1 MNTLSKI
8 DKLLNEEKNKLDNL
22 EIPEDIELKL
32 RDSLNNIPERRKKSL
47 RGRIA
52 AVVIIVLLL
61 SYNIDTLAYYGKKLL
76 GYDTVMNATLQELN
90 ELGKGQLIGKTHTF
104 SDGVSVTLDGAM
116 LDDNNLILFY
126 TLEDP
131 ENNIEDMYSKMN
143 IGITGFA
150 DSLGYGGHG
159 ETDRE
164 GKVQRW
170 VMRTDR
176 TPRFYENNIGLRIE
190 YTPLGKDIE
199 IGEIQFK
206 LDRNAAVGKSIS
218 ISLNKKIKPDNRSI
232 KVDTIVFSPTST
244 VVRGEIQ
251 NIFELSLDYMS
262 DNIFRPRDLE
272 MILLADGKEV
282 QIQSSGMSSG
292 IKGIQYDMSFDAI
305 PANSKEI
312 ELKLK
317 SFGGEHKVD
326 KAFIINKEETKDLDV
341 LKQQIKIEDVYED
354 RDNTY
359 ITFTTEENTILSR
372 VYLNIDGL
380 NYEVKET
387 ISGAYEKVVEGDSA
401 KTFYTRTMRFE
412 GKGDK
417 FKLDIQRIIYS
428 KDYDITIYSNK

>member
-1 MNTLSKI
+1 MNTLTNI
-8 DKLLNEEKNKLDNL
+8 DRLLNKEKNKLDNL

-32 RDSLNNIPERRKKSL
+32 RESLNSIPDRRKKTL

-90 ELGKGQLIGKTHTF
+90 ELGKGQLIDKTHTF

-143 IGITGFA
+143 IEITGFA
-150 DSLGYGGHG
+150 GSLGYGGHG
-159 ETDRE
+159 ETDRG
-164 GKVQRW
+164 GKLQRW

-176 TPRFYENNIGLRIE
+176 APRFYENNIGLKIN
-190 YTPLGKDIE
+190 YTPEGRDME
-199 IGEIQFK
+199 IGEIKFK

-218 ISLNKKIKPDNRSI
+218 ISLNKEIKPDNRSI
-232 KVDTIVFSPTST
+232 RVDTIVFSPTST

-251 NIFELSLDYMS
+251 NLFELGLDYIS

-272 MILLADGKEV
+272 MVLLADGKEV
-282 QIQSSGMSSG
+282 QIQSSGMSSNM
-292 IKGIQYDMSFDAI
+292 KGIQYDMSFDAI

-326 KAFIINKEETKDLDV
+326 EGFIINKGETKDLDV
-341 LKQQIKIEDVYED
+341 LQQQIKIEHVYED
-354 RDNTY
+354 VDNTY
-359 ITFTTEENTILSR
+359 ITFTTEETTILSR
-372 VYLNIDGL
+372 VFLNIDGA

-387 ISGAYEKVVEGDSA
+387 ISGDYEKIVEGDSA
-401 KTFYTRTMRFE
+401 KTYYTRTMRFE
-412 GKGDK
+412 GRGDEL
-417 FKLDIQRIIYS
+417 KLDIQRIIYS
-428 KDYDITIYSNK
+428 KNYDITIYSNM